1 MSLPLNYKVTYDFF
15 NKQLDKKS
23 YNRYNT
29 ITHFQGN
36 GKMNKISKILYGFLS
51 FTLAMTY
58 KIEDA
63 VAVIKVKLTAS
74 SAATESKCSTYG
86 NLVTNLNDARGEYAS
101 EAKNI
106 GYQETLC
113 EENKYLSACSGK
125 VYSESMLST
134 LGSICS
140 ATNATCTA
148 CPNSG
153 KVSKSYRKKILT
165 SAITICSAYTFTE
178 SWGINTNNNNNPTLQ
193 TYSLYIADPADLVEI
208 HPKTDCYLPNGTA
221 GLTDT
226 TGTYTTKADCPYL
239 TK

>member
-1 MSLPLNYKVTYDFF
+1 
-15 NKQLDKKS
+15 
-23 YNRYNT
+23 
-29 ITHFQGN
+29 
-36 GKMNKISKILYGFLS
+36 MNKISKILYGFLS

-63 VAVIKVKLTAS
+63 VAVIKIKLYSS
-74 SAATESKCSTYG
+74 SAATASKCSTYG
-86 NLVTNLNDARGEYAS
+86 ILVTDLNTARGKYAS
-101 EAKNI
+101 EATNI

-113 EENKYLSACSGK
+113 AENSFLSACQGI
-125 VYSESMLST
+125 LNNGST
-134 LGSICS
+134 LSSLASICS

-153 KVSKSYRKKILT
+153 KVSKSYRKKLIT
-165 SAITICSAYTFTE
+165 TTITICNSYTFTE
-178 SWGINTNNNNNPTLQ
+178 SWGINNNNQNYTLQ
-193 TYSLYIADPADLVEI
+193 TYNLYFADPVDAIEI
-208 HPKTDCYLPNGTA
+208 YGKTDCYLPNGTA